1 MSNKVIK
8 KPELTDLL
16 AERTGFYKK
25 NMKDV
30 VDALADI
37 VVEQLQTATY
47 DEPVE
52 IHISPGVIVGGRRVP
67 EHESINPKTRETII
81 TPEKVIPYAVF
92 KPSIR
97 QKLYVRNNKNK
108 KKG

>member
-1 MSNKVIK
+1 MERVMK
-8 KPELTDLL
+8 KPELIDELSK
-16 AERTGFYKK
+16 RTGFYKK

-37 VVEQLQTATY
+37 VVEHFETATY
-47 DEPVE
+47 DEPSE
-52 IHISPGVIVGGRRVP
+52 LHIAPGVLICGRRTP
-67 EHESINPKTRETII
+67 EHESINPQNRETVI
-81 TPEKVIPYAVF
+81 TPEKVVPYPKF

-97 QKLYVRNNKNK
+97 QKLYAQPKGYQK

>member
-1 MSNKVIK
+1 MERVMK
-8 KPELTDLL
+8 KPELIDELSK
-16 AERTGFYKK
+16 RTGFYKK

-37 VVEQLQTATY
+37 VVEHFETATY
-47 DEPVE
+47 DEPSE
-52 IHISPGVIVGGRRVP
+52 LHIAPGVLICGRRTP
-67 EHESINPKTRETII
+67 EHESINPQNRETVI
-81 TPEKVIPYAVF
+81 TPEKVVPYAKS

-97 QKLYVRNNKNK
+97 QKLYAQPKGYQK